1 MLREIYLLVIM
12 GQEVLCVPF
21 KGHPRL
27 EDTDAMREFRAS
39 YVYSMLSVPRR
50 VWTLS
55 SVLDIYKQQ
64 LESLRRIRQRADYL
78 PWDKW
83 CASIL
88 PPINYKSAYR
98 GVPNKSFSETH
109 RAIVSIVRRC
119 FGVEARLCMGSDK
132 RSRLYDFRGS
142 RVDLLAFLP
151 VIDFMLSGYS
161 VVMFMRV
168 QKMTCLTAEKL
179 VRRAHETAEF
189 LAELER
195 ISNDFLAD

>member
-1 MLREIYLLVIM
+1 MM

-21 KGHPRL
+21 EGHPRL
-27 EDTDAMREFRAS
+27 EDTSAMREFRAS

-50 VWTLS
+50 VWTLTS
-55 SVLDIYKQQ
+55 ILDIYKQQ
-64 LESLRRIRQRADYL
+64 LRSLVSIRGRADYL
-78 PWDKW
+78 LWDKW
-83 CASIL
+83 CTSIL

-98 GVPNKSFSETH
+98 GVPSKSFNEAQ
-109 RAIVSIVRRC
+109 RAIVSIVCRC
-119 FGVEARLCMGSDK
+119 FRVEARLCMGSDS
-132 RSRLYDFRGS
+132 RSRIYDFCGS

-168 QKMTCLTAEKL
+168 QKMTCSTAEKL
-179 VRRAHETAEF
+179 VRRGHETAEF

-195 ISNDFLAD
+195 ISNAFMDE

>member
-1 MLREIYLLVIM
+1 M

-21 KGHPRL
+21 EGHPRL
-27 EDTDAMREFRAS
+27 EDTSAMREFRAS

-50 VWTLS
+50 VWTLTS
-55 SVLDIYKQQ
+55 ILDIYKQQ

-78 PWDKW
+78 PWDRW

-88 PPINYKSAYR
+88 PPINYKSSYK
-98 GVPNKSFSETH
+98 GIPNKSFSETH
-109 RAIVSIVRRC
+109 RAIVFLVSRC
-119 FGVEARLCMGSDK
+119 FRVEARLCMGSDS
-132 RSRLYDFRGS
+132 RSRIYDFCGS

-151 VIDFMLSGYS
+151 VIDFMLSGFS

-168 QKMTCLTAEKL
+168 QKMTCPTAEKL

-189 LAELER
+189 LAGLEH
-195 ISNDFLAD
+195 ISNAFMEE